1 MSTMVRLDMSLLL
14 VYKLSN
20 HVIGAKLVDPWVDH
34 QFLVWREVWTAKL
47 HTKTSL

>member
-14 VYKLSN
+14 VYKLSD
-20 HVIGAKLVDPWVDH
+20 HVIGAKLVDH

-47 HTKTSL
+47 HTKTSS